1 VYEKRTLKHCDSSIP
16 PHKETDCHDD
26 DRDQDCDLDHIRQCH
41 VHTPQA
47 WPDSD
52 TEFPSWQ
59 RRFQRGIKKAT
70 APAKQKRAAD
80 RNED

>member
-1 VYEKRTLKHCDSSIP
+1 MHCDSSIP

-41 VHTPQA
+41 VSPKLGQIVTRNFRPGNAVFKGELKERPLLRNKRQA
-47 WPDSD
+47 
-52 TEFPSWQ
+52 
-59 RRFQRGIKKAT
+59 AY
-70 APAKQKRAAD
+70 